1 MYNIGG
7 GPRSAAAKSGKTHSR
22 GREAPRQHTQMW
34 QINQQSLPCAG
45 ACCPFAGFIYVT
57 PSAGRKACRKRQLSG
72 GGRGV
77 LGKLSNFRK
86 CNQPATSSGSHSLC
100 SVPRILS
107 IVSTI
112 IATSSENLFIVGTCG
127 AWIHMWKWEFLRRQ
141 NLTGNPECISNYL
154 PSNG

>member
-1 MYNIGG
+1 MCIIL
-7 GPRSAAAKSGKTHSR
+7 AAVRGVQLQKSGKTHSR

-100 SVPRILS
+100 SVPRIPLHSLYNYSYIFRKS
-107 IVSTI
+107 IYSWYLWSLDSYVKM
-112 IATSSENLFIVGTCG
+112 G
-127 AWIHMWKWEFLRRQ
+127 
-141 NLTGNPECISNYL
+141 IS
-154 PSNG
+154 